1 VKKASILL
9 TFLIVLSVGCAEIP
23 ELLSFCDDV
32 SNDFVET
39 VGVGR
44 ANAAP
49 QIIQQEPNRA
59 SWLFARESNICIGS
73 DRSSPQL
80 TSVGARAPALAL
92 SSPEIEAPD
101 T

>member
-1 VKKASILL
+1 MKKASILL

-23 ELLSFCDDV
+23 ELFSFCDDV

-49 QIIQQEPNRA
+49 QIIQQEPNCA
-59 SWLFARESNICIGS
+59 SWLIRRESNICRDS
-73 DRSSPQL
+73 DHSSPQRL
-80 TSVGARAPALAL
+80 PL
-92 SSPEIEAPD
+92 SGQQLLLLLSIHRK
-101 T
+101 

>member
-39 VGVGR
+39 VGVRR

-49 QIIQQEPNRA
+49 QIIQQEPNCA
-59 SWLFARESNICIGS
+59 SWLLPRESNICIGS
-73 DRSSPQL
+73 DRPSPQRL
-80 TSVGARAPALAL
+80 PL
-92 SSPEIEAPD
+92 SGQELLLLLSIHRK
-101 T
+101 